1 MLSGCLLLFALI
13 GLAAALAVGAVAFRY
28 LREADYPGALL
39 VSAKT
44 RVRLSPVIRLSRSTS
59 YQTTDSFSKVYIW
72 YSTRFALGPEKYALG
87 SCNQML
93 HSAEVLVMFE
103 SQMSVALCDTPAGR
117 MMWVDRSVTLDWP

>member
-1 MLSGCLLLFALI
+1 MLSGFLVLT
-13 GLAAALAVGAVAFRY
+13 GLAGLVAALAAGAVAFRY

-39 VSAKT
+39 VSDNT
-44 RVRLSPVIRLSRSTS
+44 RFRLSPVIRLSRSTS
-59 YQTTDSFSKVYIW
+59 YQTTDSFSEVYIW

-93 HSAEVLVMFE
+93 HSAEVLFLFE

-117 MMWVDRSVTLDWP
+117 MMWVDRSMTLDWP